1 MHCLPTHE
9 CLPPLTSA
17 LLQPVLVMCARVAQ
31 TQLLPFGSN
40 QQDVQARERGG
51 SFGRGCAALVPGPSF
66 PPRAYD
72 GLCVEQAHRN
82 QRKDRS
88 EKASIEAKTY
98 IYVNSIGPGGV

>member
-1 MHCLPTHE
+1 
-9 CLPPLTSA
+9 
-17 LLQPVLVMCARVAQ
+17 VLCAHVAQ

-51 SFGRGCAALVPGPSF
+51 SFGRGCAALVPGPSS

-72 GLCVEQAHRN
+72 GLCVEQAHPN

-88 EKASIEAKTY
+88 ERASMRQKHIFM
-98 IYVNSIGPGGV
+98 